1 MTSFLP
7 IDTLIDSAYTC
18 ATISWFQFLCKRRK
32 LEAQKGWEGDGK
44 VETVSR
50 TSAKQHYAAN
60 TTLAVYK
67 HLHRQYA
74 NAKLDKDPKCLL
86 TAAQQPDP

>member
-1 MTSFLP
+1 M
-7 IDTLIDSAYTC
+7 
-18 ATISWFQFLCKRRK
+18 
-32 LEAQKGWEGDGK
+32 
-44 VETVSR
+44 ETVSR

-86 TAAQQPDP
+86 TAA

>member
-1 MTSFLP
+1 M
-7 IDTLIDSAYTC
+7 
-18 ATISWFQFLCKRRK
+18 
-32 LEAQKGWEGDGK
+32 
-44 VETVSR
+44 ETVSR

-74 NAKLDKDPKCLL
+74 NAKLETLNSNRLLATKKKTFYRPKS
-86 TAAQQPDP
+86 